1 MLKHTA
7 AGGGGG
13 GGGGGVENRC
23 SEIASN
29 AIFGLKQ
36 PLE

>member
-7 AGGGGG
+7 A
-13 GGGGGVENRC
+13 GGGGVENRC